1 MSSPFVKSYAK
12 ALFQN
17 LKKSKNKNESS
28 SSFAIEKITSL
39 EQKKV
44 VSNILIAAE
53 ELELLRAVLISSK
66 KLNSLFKNPTYSES
80 QKVDILLTLF
90 PGLTSTVKSFLKV
103 LTERSHLFLLPEI
116 SDEFTTLLLKV
127 KNTIKVNITVASQ
140 FDEKTGNTLLKS
152 LKKIAN
158 SADIILTTSYNSKLL
173 GGLIVEYNSV
183 AVDAS
188 TLQEFSLLFND

>member
-17 LKKSKNKNESS
+17 LKKSKNESS

-44 VSNILIAAE
+44 FSNILIAAE

-140 FDEKTGNTLLKS
+140 FDEKTGNTLLQS

>member
-44 VSNILIAAE
+44 FSNILIAAE

>member
-44 VSNILIAAE
+44 FSNILIAAE

-158 SADIILTTSYNSKLL
+158 SLDIILTTSYSSQLL

>member
-17 LKKSKNKNESS
+17 LKKSKNKSESS

-44 VSNILIAAE
+44 FSNILIAAE

>member
-17 LKKSKNKNESS
+17 LKKSKNESS

-44 VSNILIAAE
+44 FSNILIAAE

>member
-17 LKKSKNKNESS
+17 LKKSKNKNESY

-44 VSNILIAAE
+44 FSNILIAGE

-66 KLNSLFKNPTYSES
+66 KLNSFFKNPTYAES

-127 KNTIKVNITVASQ
+127 KNTIKINVTVASQ
-140 FDEKTGNTLLKS
+140 FDEKTGNPLLKN

-158 SADIILTTSYNSKLL
+158 SIDIILTTSYNSQLL

-188 TLQEFSLLFND
+188 TLQEFSLLLND

>member
-17 LKKSKNKNESS
+17 LKKSKNKNEAS

>member
-17 LKKSKNKNESS
+17 LKKSKNKNESY

-44 VSNILIAAE
+44 FSNILIAGE

-66 KLNSLFKNPTYSES
+66 KLNSLFKNPTYAES

-116 SDEFTTLLLKV
+116 SDEFTTILLKV
-127 KNTIKVNITVASQ
+127 KNTIKINVTVASQ
-140 FDEKTGNTLLKS
+140 FDEKTGNPLLKN

-158 SADIILTTSYNSKLL
+158 SIDIILTTSYNSQLL

-188 TLQEFSLLFND
+188 TLQEFSLLLND

>member
-17 LKKSKNKNESS
+17 LKKSKNKSESS

-44 VSNILIAAE
+44 FSNILIAAE

-140 FDEKTGNTLLKS
+140 FDEKTGNTLLQS

>member
-17 LKKSKNKNESS
+17 LKKSKNESS

-44 VSNILIAAE
+44 FSNILIAAE

-183 AVDAS
+183 AIDAS
-188 TLQEFSLLFND
+188 TLQEFSLIFND

>member
-17 LKKSKNKNESS
+17 LKKSKNKNESY

-44 VSNILIAAE
+44 FSNILIAGE

-66 KLNSLFKNPTYSES
+66 KLNSLFKNPTYAES

-116 SDEFTTLLLKV
+116 SDEFTTILLKV
-127 KNTIKVNITVASQ
+127 KNTIKINVTVASQ
-140 FDEKTGNTLLKS
+140 FDEKTGNPLLKN

-158 SADIILTTSYNSKLL
+158 SIDIILTTSYNSQLL

-183 AVDAS
+183 AGDAS
-188 TLQEFSLLFND
+188 TLQEFSLILND

>member
-44 VSNILIAAE
+44 FSNILIAAE

-103 LTERSHLFLLPEI
+103 LTERSHLCLLPEI

-127 KNTIKVNITVASQ
+127 KNTIRVNITVASQ

-158 SADIILTTSYNSKLL
+158 SDEIILTTSYNSKLL

>member
-17 LKKSKNKNESS
+17 LKKSKNKNESY

-44 VSNILIAAE
+44 FSNILIAGE

-66 KLNSLFKNPTYSES
+66 KLNSFFKNPTYAES

-116 SDEFTTLLLKV
+116 SDEFTTILLKV
-127 KNTIKVNITVASQ
+127 KNTIKINVTVASQ
-140 FDEKTGNTLLKS
+140 FDEKTGNPLLKN

-158 SADIILTTSYNSKLL
+158 SIDIILTTSYNSQLL

-188 TLQEFSLLFND
+188 TLQEFSLLLND

>member
-17 LKKSKNKNESS
+17 LKKSKNKNESY

-44 VSNILIAAE
+44 FSNILIAAE

-116 SDEFTTLLLKV
+116 SEEFTTLLLKV
-127 KNTIKVNITVASQ
+127 KNTIKINVTVASQ

-158 SADIILTTSYNSKLL
+158 SLDIILTTSYSSQLL

-183 AVDAS
+183 AIDAS
-188 TLQEFSLLFND
+188 TLQELSLFFAE